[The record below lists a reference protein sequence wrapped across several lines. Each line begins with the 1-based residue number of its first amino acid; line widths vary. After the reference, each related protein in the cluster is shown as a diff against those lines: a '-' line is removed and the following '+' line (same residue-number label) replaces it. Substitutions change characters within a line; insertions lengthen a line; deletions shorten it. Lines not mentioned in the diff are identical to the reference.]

1 MVILGMPC
9 GRGQC
14 RAHPQPAA
22 GGEDRERLI
31 AHGHKP
37 KLVQRMLGRKDQ
49 ERLERNKREPEL
61 FHKVES
67 FSPTEN
73 LSPLLKVSQVTRL
86 NAPKLIF
93 SV

>member
-1 MVILGMPC
+1 M
-9 GRGQC
+9 
-14 RAHPQPAA
+14 
-22 GGEDRERLI
+22 
-31 AHGHKP
+31 AHGHRP

-49 ERLERNKREPEL
+49 EWLELHKHEPEL

-67 FSPTEN
+67 FSPTED
-73 LSPLLKVSQVTRL
+73 LSPLLKTFQVIRL